1 MKNTISLFVFILFGT
16 FAFAQQPERFPD
28 ESSEKKENQ
37 NVSAPEEVPE
47 KSAEES
53 AISSGRTTSS
63 ASRKS
68 TSNFVDRLRIGGNLS
83 LGFGSYTY
91 INVSPR
97 VHYLV
102 QDNLGVGT
110 GFSYYYWKDNNNY
123 GPNVNFKTS
132 GNTWGLN
139 FFSWYN
145 PFGPVTLQAE
155 YEPLNFEVFQSAN
168 RNPNTGDITYIYGR
182 EWVHAMFLGGGI
194 RQQAG
199 RANIFIMMLYDVL
212 YNPNRSFYSSPWQ
225 LRLGVGF

>member
-1 MKNTISLFVFILFGT
+1 MKNSILLFIFILISG
-16 FAFAQQPERFPD
+16 FAFSQQPERFSD
-28 ESSEKKENQ
+28 ENTEKKENQ
-37 NVSAPEEVPE
+37 NVSTPDEVPQE
-47 KSAEES
+47 NPQKVKA
-53 AISSGRTTSS
+53 SSSTANTS
-63 ASRKS
+63 ASRRS
-68 TSNFVDRLRIGGNLS
+68 SNAFIDRLRFGGNLS

-91 INVSPR
+91 INISPR

-110 GFSYYYWKDNNNY
+110 GFSWYYWKDNNDY

-155 YEPLNFEVFQSAN
+155 YEPLNFEVYQGYSQ
-168 RNPNTGDITYIYGR
+168 NPNTGDVTYIYER

-199 RANIFIMMLYDVL
+199 RANVFIMMLYDVL
-212 YNPNRSFYSSPWQ
+212 YDTNRSFYSSPWQ
-225 LRLGVGF
+225 LRMGVGF

>member
-28 ESSEKKENQ
+28 EKSEKKENQ

-110 GFSYYYWKDNNNY
+110 GFSYYYWKDNREY
-123 GPNVNFKTS
+123 PPNVNFKTS

-145 PFGPVTLQAE
+145 PIGPITLQAE
-155 YEPLNFEVFQSAN
+155 YEPLNVEFAQVNQN
-168 RNPNTGDITYIYGR
+168 NDLIGYDR

-199 RANIFIMMLYDVL
+199 RANVFIMMLYDVL
-212 YNPNRSFYSSPWQ
+212 DNPNRSFYSSPWQ
-225 LRLGVGF
+225 LRMGVGF

>member
-1 MKNTISLFVFILFGT
+1 MKNSISLFVFILIST
-16 FAFAQQPERFPD
+16 FAFGQQPERFSD
-28 ESSEKKENQ
+28 EGSEKKENQ
-37 NVSAPEEVPE
+37 NVSTPDEIPE
-47 KSAEES
+47 KNGASQTN
-53 AISSGRTTSS
+53 SST
-63 ASRKS
+63 KS
-68 TSNFVDRLRIGGNLS
+68 NKKKKSDFVDRLRVGGNFS

-91 INVSPR
+91 VNLSPR

-110 GFSYYYWKDNNNY
+110 GVSWYYWKDNRDY

-155 YEPLNFEVFQSAN
+155 YEPLNFEVYKGSNQD
-168 RNPNTGDITYIYGR
+168 PNTGDVTYLYKR

-194 RQQAG
+194 RQQSG

-212 YNPNRSFYSSPWQ
+212 YDSNRSFYSSPWQ
-225 LRLGVGF
+225 LRMGVGF

>member
-1 MKNTISLFVFILFGT
+1 MKNSISLFVFILIST
-16 FAFAQQPERFPD
+16 FAFGQQPERFSD
-28 ESSEKKENQ
+28 ENTEKKENQ
-37 NVSAPEEVPE
+37 NVSAPDEVPE
-47 KSAEES
+47 KNGASQS
-53 AISSGRTTSS
+53 QQSTTSNKKK
-63 ASRKS
+63 KS
-68 TSNFVDRLRIGGNLS
+68 DFVDRLRVGGNFS

-91 INVSPR
+91 INLSPR

-110 GFSYYYWKDNNNY
+110 GVSWYYWKDNRDY

-155 YEPLNFEVFQSAN
+155 YEPLNFEVYKGFNQD
-168 RNPNTGDITYIYGR
+168 PNSGDVTYLYER

-194 RQQAG
+194 RQQSG

-212 YNPNRSFYSSPWQ
+212 YDSNRSFYSSPWQ
-225 LRLGVGF
+225 LRMGVGF

>member
-1 MKNTISLFVFILFGT
+1 MKNSISLFVFILIST
-16 FAFAQQPERFPD
+16 FAFGQQPERFSD
-28 ESSEKKENQ
+28 EGSEKKENQ
-37 NVSAPEEVPE
+37 KVSTPDEIPE
-47 KSAEES
+47 KNGASQTN
-53 AISSGRTTSS
+53 SST
-63 ASRKS
+63 KS
-68 TSNFVDRLRIGGNLS
+68 NKKKKSDFVDRRRVGGNFS

-91 INVSPR
+91 VNLSPR

-110 GFSYYYWKDNNNY
+110 GVSWYYWKDNRDY

-155 YEPLNFEVFQSAN
+155 YEPLNFEVYKGSNQD
-168 RNPNTGDITYIYGR
+168 PHTGDVTYLYKR

-194 RQQAG
+194 RQQSG

-212 YNPNRSFYSSPWQ
+212 YDSNRSFYSSPWQ
-225 LRLGVGF
+225 LRMGVGF